1 MSLIQLQ
8 LVHFPNS
15 LGKTDTGVVK
25 VKRIADAIKI
35 DDTSDLERITFE
47 TLLMDADFNGNTLK
61 ICIPINYSSLP
72 TKFTETPKTSKYF
85 VKANRENIFSLENV
99 TGLFRNQSIY
109 LRDNFTGSL
118 IDLQK
123 NEYTFLSKSGVFE
136 NRFEIIYKNS
146 ETIINL
152 DTAFFISSAE
162 NGFTIESNQQMSK
175 IQIFDILGRNLFTK
189 NINSTNEYIE
199 FPKRGYVYIV
209 IVDFQNG
216 EKQNKKII
224 F

>member
-1 MSLIQLQ
+1 MLYFRSPSSRSSKFGLHNQILIGYPENATNDFDSGIDAKIFDDSQSCIFTKSDILKLIIQ
-8 LVHFPNS
+8 GRQFPFNEDDNVM
-15 LGKTDTGVVK
+15 LGFTAKQSGNYTIHLSEKEG
-25 VKRIADAIKI
+25 I
-35 DDTSDLERITFE
+35 
-47 TLLMDADFNGNTLK
+47 FNTH
-61 ICIPINYSSLP
+61 
-72 TKFTETPKTSKYF
+72 E
-85 VKANRENIFSLENV
+85 IF
-99 TGLFRNQSIY
+99 I
-109 LRDNFTGSL
+109 RDNLVNKITNLKLNDYSFESEIGT
-118 IDLQK
+118 
-123 NEYTFLSKSGVFE
+123 FE

-152 DTAFFISSAE
+152 DPAFFISSAE
-162 NGFTIESNQQMSK
+162 NGFMIESNQQMSK